1 MAAKKKTK
9 TKTKTKTKQNK
20 TKQNK
25 QTSKQ
30 KNNKATM
37 RDKRV
42 ETLSFQRVFWCML
55 FNSYRLAQ
63 KTTPLPPNNVGF
75 PIAQTMGFAAVQ
87 H

>member
-1 MAAKKKTK
+1 MAEKKQKQK
-9 TKTKTKTKQNK
+9 QKQKQNK
-20 TKQNK
+20 TNKQTNK